1 MCFFSFPLPTKQ
13 GEPTKNTC
21 DTVTVGPTKKKKKTS
36 DMKRTNTSS
45 TWKIWIEESWFVILG
60 IPMDDFKIPTSKR
73 KGEFLSPSSLF
84 AFSTHLT
91 WFWKHQIHW
100 ISTLFPQKATEP
112 ASVPRRR
119 RAGKPHRWNIFPN
132 QKRKKPEVSDMFREF
147 IKLFIGTTPN
157 HPGFQS
163 PPRIPIN
170 HF

>member
-1 MCFFSFPLPTKQ
+1 
-13 GEPTKNTC
+13 
-21 DTVTVGPTKKKKKTS
+21 
-36 DMKRTNTSS
+36 MKIR
-45 TWKIWIEESWFVILG
+45 IEESWFVTLG

-132 QKRKKPEVSDMFREF
+132 QKREKPEVSDMFRDL
-147 IKLFIGTTPN
+147 IKRENSGPIPEIGGSLCTNNINKQLFIGTTPN

-170 HF
+170 HFW

>member
-1 MCFFSFPLPTKQ
+1 MRFFSFPLPTKQ

-21 DTVTVGPTKKKKKTS
+21 NTVTVGHIFE
-36 DMKRTNTSS
+36 MNIR
-45 TWKIWIEESWFVILG
+45 IEESWFVILG
-60 IPMDDFKIPTSKR
+60 IPMDDFKLPTSKR

-132 QKRKKPEVSDMFREF
+132 QKRKKPEVSDMFRDI